1 MNEKKP
7 IRFTEH
13 AELKTEI
20 LKNHGFKVSE
30 EFINSTI
37 YEADRIEWTYKGR
50 RVAQKVIGENHV
62 LRVIFEEHPEEIVV
76 ITLYPGRR
84 ERYEKS

>member
-1 MNEKKP
+1 MKP
-7 IRFTEH
+7 IRLTEH

-20 LKNHGFKVSE
+20 LKNHGFKINE
-30 EFINSTI
+30 QFIKSTI
-37 YEADRIEWTYKGR
+37 YDPDRVESTYKGR
-50 RVAQKVIGENHV
+50 KVAQKTLDESHV